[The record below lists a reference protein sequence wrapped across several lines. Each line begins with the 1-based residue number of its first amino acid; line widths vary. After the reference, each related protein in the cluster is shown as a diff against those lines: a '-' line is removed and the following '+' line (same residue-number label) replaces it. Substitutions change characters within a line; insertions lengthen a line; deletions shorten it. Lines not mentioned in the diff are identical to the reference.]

1 MLIAELP
8 EIDWCRPIALEQGS
22 KVVPIFVHVS
32 LVRNLTN
39 LTVADLVPKLDC
51 VTTEWIC
58 GLMSWSAAED
68 VGGGNSAVTETPRTF
83 WGCL

>member
-1 MLIAELP
+1 MI
-8 EIDWCRPIALEQGS
+8 G
-22 KVVPIFVHVS
+22 VVQLLLSRDLTLCPFFVHVS
-32 LVRNLTN
+32 LVRNLNN

-68 VGGGNSAVTETPRTF
+68 VGAGNFAVTETPRTF